1 MIDRLKLYI
10 EYRGFLASQFADAVG
25 MPRSSFS
32 QLMSGRNKSINDA
45 TIVKIHAAFPDL
57 SIQWLL
63 FGEGSMLVDG
73 VEVSPAVALYS
84 EPSPQ
89 AQQQQSQL
97 SIFGE
102 SEIFESERTD
112 VRPYAQEN
120 VAKKPVIDVPSMSKS
135 AIEVPVTTSKQPD
148 RKIVKVVVF
157 YDDNTYEAF
166 VPQ

>member
-1 MIDRLKLYI
+1 MIDRLKSYI

-63 FGEGSMLVDG
+63 FGEGDMLTNGIELAPISSVCN
-73 VEVSPAVALYS
+73 
-84 EPSPQ
+84 EPSSQ
-89 AQQQQSQL
+89 VLQQPQL

-102 SEIFESERTD
+102 SEIFEAVQVDE
-112 VRPYAQEN
+112 RPYAQEN
-120 VAKKPVIDVPSMSKS
+120 APKKPANDVPAVPKMPV
-135 AIEVPVTTSKQPD
+135 EVPMAALKQRD

>member
-1 MIDRLKLYI
+1 MIDRLISYI

-63 FGEGSMLVDG
+63 FGEGDMLTNGIELAPISSVCN
-73 VEVSPAVALYS
+73 
-84 EPSPQ
+84 EPSSQ
-89 AQQQQSQL
+89 VLQQPQL

-102 SEIFESERTD
+102 SEIFEAVQVDE
-112 VRPYAQEN
+112 RPYAQEN
-120 VAKKPVIDVPSMSKS
+120 APKKPANDVPAVPKMPV
-135 AIEVPVTTSKQPD
+135 EVPMAALKQRD

>member
-1 MIDRLKLYI
+1 MIDRLKSYI

-63 FGEGSMLVDG
+63 FGEGDMLTNGIELAPISSVCN
-73 VEVSPAVALYS
+73 
-84 EPSPQ
+84 EPSSQ
-89 AQQQQSQL
+89 ELQQPQL

-102 SEIFESERTD
+102 SEIFEAVQVDE
-112 VRPYAQEN
+112 RPYAQEN
-120 VAKKPVIDVPSMSKS
+120 APKKPANDVPAVPKMPV
-135 AIEVPVTTSKQPD
+135 EVPMAALKQRD

>member
-1 MIDRLKLYI
+1 MIDRLKSYI

-63 FGEGSMLVDG
+63 FGEGDMLTNGIELAPISSVCN
-73 VEVSPAVALYS
+73 
-84 EPSPQ
+84 EPSSQ
-89 AQQQQSQL
+89 VQQQPQL

-120 VAKKPVIDVPSMSKS
+120 APKKPANDAPAVPKMPV
-135 AIEVPVTTSKQPD
+135 EVPMAALKQRD